1 MTTKI
6 LLADD
11 HNLLAEAICNM
22 IDARDGYAATATDS
36 FYGLQALIEGDH
48 DFDMILLD
56 LKMPGMAGLP
66 SVKSVLAKADKAKVV
81 LFTGFVDTHFVQQ
94 AVQAGC
100 RGLIPKT
107 MPLKSLNS
115 VIDLILSGQV
125 FLPLPDATSDQS
137 RAGSNHGLTD
147 KELFV
152 LRLAADGLTNK
163 EVARDMDVSEVT
175 VKMHMRA
182 ICRKLGA
189 RNRAHA
195 AVISRE
201 KSII

>member
-1 MTTKI
+1 MTVSI

-11 HNLLAEAICNM
+11 HNLLAEAICSM
-22 IDARDGYAATATDS
+22 INAREGYRATSTDS
-36 FYGLQALIEGDH
+36 LFGLLSILNDQPDP
-48 DFDMILLD
+48 DVILLD
-56 LKMPGMAGLP
+56 LKMPGMVGLP
-66 SVKSVLAKADKAKVV
+66 SVKSVLAKAGNAKVV
-81 LFTGFVDTHFVQQ
+81 LFTGFVDSHFAQ
-94 AVQAGC
+94 AAIKAGC

-125 FLPLPDATSDQS
+125 FLPMQDAASTEGATSED
-137 RAGSNHGLTD
+137 HGLTD

-182 ICRKLGA
+182 ICRKLNA